1 VITEPGVEVGLRE
14 RLRLESELPGRV
26 DLSIFDELPLNV
38 RRRVLREGDV
48 VYSRDKEH
56 VFELV
61 KITDF
66 EYPRYREVLDEYHD
80 EVMEKVRRRA
90 KS

>member
-1 VITEPGVEVGLRE
+1 M
-14 RLRLESELPGRV
+14 
-26 DLSIFDELPLNV
+26 PLNV
-38 RRRVLREGDV
+38 RRRVLREGDG

-66 EYPRYREVLDEYHD
+66 EYPRYKKFLDEYHD